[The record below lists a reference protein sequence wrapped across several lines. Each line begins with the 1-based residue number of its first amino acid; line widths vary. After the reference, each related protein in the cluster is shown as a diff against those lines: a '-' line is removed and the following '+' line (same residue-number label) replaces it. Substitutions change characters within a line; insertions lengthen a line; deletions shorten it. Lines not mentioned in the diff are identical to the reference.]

1 LRSGADYAPV
11 LDKRLLPAIRRLVP
25 GSRPKTMK
33 IGIIASDHGQN
44 FS

>member
-11 LDKRLLPAIRRLVP
+11 LDKRLLPAIRRRGP
-25 GSRPKTMK
+25 PKKTTK
-33 IGIIASDHGQN
+33 IGIIVSHHGQN